1 MGIEHAAFIT
11 LVAVLGRY
19 IWKLFAAM
27 LAQNDGPVGQFGLAL
42 GGIAQ

>member
-19 IWKLFAAM
+19 VWKLIAAF
-27 LAQNDGPVGQFGLAL
+27 LAQNDGPIGQFGVAL